1 MTKKKTIYKY
11 TKRMN
16 HDKILEIVKE
26 HYPEA
31 LIADGFN
38 SAIVGYTNEGK
49 LVYRVAKMIDILM
62 TRDEMSEEDAMEY
75 IDYNVLGAYVGEM
88 TPIYIY
94 TE

>member
-1 MTKKKTIYKY
+1 
-11 TKRMN
+11 MN
-16 HDKILEIVKE
+16 HDKILDIVKE

-38 SAIVGYTNEGK
+38 SAIVAYTNEGK

-62 TRDEMSEEDAMEY
+62 TRDEMSEDDAMEY